1 MSDTTKLIL
10 AVVVVVV
17 VVAVIISLFL
27 NARKRR
33 ELEHRRFEAGELRA
47 QIDEHAP
54 RLQETE
60 DRASVTG
67 AIAADARTEAER
79 TAEEA
84 ERKAAEARELE
95 EQAQQKAAEARRLEE
110 HAQKHAE
117 EAAQAQSSLVELE
130 READRVDPD
139 VRTDAEGYRIDESG
153 QRLPDREPVRRCTRS
168 VAASSGAAAAASAP
182 FLRDDDEPDLAD
194 AENPFATAEA
204 DAADTS
210 TDSAWDDRAMGT
222 KDGDPTID
230 ESRDDVSNDD
240 TTTPDDT
247 TSSTPDTA
255 TSESSWEGSSAT
267 GAAAAA
273 GTRCSRRLGGAQR
286 RR

>member
-17 VVAVIISLFL
+17 VVAVIITLFL

-47 QIDEHAP
+47 KIDEHSP
-54 RLQETE
+54 RLQERE
-60 DRASVTG
+60 DRASVTK

-95 EQAQQKAAEARRLEE
+95 EQAQQKAAEARRLEG

-117 EAAQAQSSLVELE
+117 EATQAQSSLVELE
-130 READRVDPD
+130 READRIDPD

-153 QRLPDREPVRRCTRS
+153 QRLPDREPSGCCAVGHGLERRRRS
-168 VAASSGAAAAASAP
+168 GVGALPARRRRARP
-182 FLRDDDEPDLAD
+182 GRRREPVC
-194 AENPFATAEA
+194 
-204 DAADTS
+204 
-210 TDSAWDDRAMGT
+210 DRRG
-222 KDGDPTID
+222 
-230 ESRDDVSNDD
+230 
-240 TTTPDDT
+240 
-247 TSSTPDTA
+247 
-255 TSESSWEGSSAT
+255 
-267 GAAAAA
+267 
-273 GTRCSRRLGGAQR
+273 QR
-286 RR
+286 R